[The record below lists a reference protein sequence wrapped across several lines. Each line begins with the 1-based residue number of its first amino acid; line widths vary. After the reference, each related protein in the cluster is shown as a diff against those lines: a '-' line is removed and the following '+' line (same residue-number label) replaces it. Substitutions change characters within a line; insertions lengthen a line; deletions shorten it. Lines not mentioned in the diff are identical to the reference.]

1 MLGSGGG
8 EQVLLALYHR
18 AREIDAVELNPE
30 VLDIVA
36 NDYADFAGGIYSRP
50 EVDVHVGEARS
61 FVKRMA
67 ERYDLIQIPLLYSF
81 AAAAAGTQ
89 GLHES
94 YTYTVEAMQDYM
106 QALKP
111 GGFLSITLWLKLP
124 PRDTLKLFDTAVEA
138 LDRPGHRGPR
148 HADRADPQLEDDD
161 PPRQERRF
169 RAAGDRG
176 AGRLRRRAFLRR

>member
-36 NDYADFAGGIYSRP
+36 TDYADFAGGIYSRP

-67 ERYDLIQIPLLYSF
+67 GRYDLTPIPLLYAF
-81 AAAAAGTQ
+81 GVVPACRTGGKDF
-89 GLHES
+89 GL
-94 YTYTVEAMQDYM
+94 A
-106 QALKP
+106 
-111 GGFLSITLWLKLP
+111 
-124 PRDTLKLFDTAVEA
+124 PRGIEFVL
-138 LDRPGHRGPR
+138 
-148 HADRADPQLEDDD
+148 
-161 PPRQERRF
+161 
-169 RAAGDRG
+169 
-176 AGRLRRRAFLRR
+176 